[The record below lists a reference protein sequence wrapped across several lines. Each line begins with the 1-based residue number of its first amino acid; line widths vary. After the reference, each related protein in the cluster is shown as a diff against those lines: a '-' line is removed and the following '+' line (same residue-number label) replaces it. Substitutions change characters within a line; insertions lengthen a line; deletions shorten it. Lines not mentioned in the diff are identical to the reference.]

1 MRSCP
6 RLFDGRMK
14 FELGA
19 FNSSVIVASHEI
31 TVVSLSSAPSCVC
44 VIIRILAQ
52 VSLLLNIHLSLRV
65 QVSPWEGL
73 ESPRESPWVSLGFQ
87 KP

>member
-1 MRSCP
+1 
-6 RLFDGRMK
+6 MK

-31 TVVSLSSAPSCVC
+31 TVVSLISAPSCVC

-52 VSLLLNIHLSLRV
+52 VSLLLNIHLFERQHEVQRWQSSDGSLCLMDAAAWA
-65 QVSPWEGL
+65 QF
-73 ESPRESPWVSLGFQ
+73 LGSARFYI
-87 KP
+87 P